1 MTKTKLL
8 IGLLAATGIAFGTAP
23 GASASEDAFIQAIG
37 SLNYYAIECPGCA
50 QDALNVGYRVC
61 KAFDSGGQS
70 AAVNAVL
77 KAYNGPGQSNAE
89 YHATLFATYAAHEL
103 CPQHDGEIAPI

>member
-1 MTKTKLL
+1 MAMLKFVVAV
-8 IGLLAATGIAFGTAP
+8 LAATGIAFGTAP
-23 GASASEDAFIQAIG
+23 VASASEDAFIQAIS
-37 SLNYYAIECPGCA
+37 SLNYYAINCPGCA

-61 KAFDSGGQS
+61 KTFDSGGQS
-70 AAVNAVL
+70 AAIQAVL